1 MDARRR
7 PQATTSRTSSPRA
20 KATTSW
26 ILRERPER
34 PQTPLPLPPATPQPT
49 ISQTYGGELPGPL
62 MERLVSDPLFQV
74 MSADR
79 THWICPFTGRAVH
92 APSGRFAAART
103 YLERSGV
110 WRNLAALSSDRIEV
124 ERWRF
129 DISTRLAQEPRL
141 RLFSRQGLGWL
152 NPYNG
157 DLHESVMLEEGTLT
171 PHTITCMAEVLAA
184 CPVAQRG
191 AMLPQEEILRRYE
204 QLQNPGTFTEDDS
217 LHTDTS
223 EVIPLHLSEDLH
235 FSEDLHPSGDFQPSH
250 SGTEDLSRAQR
261 VQARSLTEMPSHP
274 DVALGVHFAPRSGVS
289 GDFYHVA
296 IMPDDR
302 LLMVVGDVSGH
313 GVQAALVVASMLKTL
328 RFVLRAE
335 SDPVGI
341 ALACNDELREDL
353 LPGQFISL
361 FFAVIDPTAMTLT
374 ALCAGHHPAL
384 LVNPRR
390 EFPVRRVGR
399 SGMALGLGD
408 RDTLTRML
416 RPVTVDL
423 EPGDILVQVTDGLLE
438 AFDAQE
444 RPWGEAR
451 WMGSILNRSEGESP
465 QEIADGLV
473 RDCRAFV
480 NRPVDDDLTV
490 LIAVLTTDESI

>member
-7 PQATTSRTSSPRA
+7 TQTTSSRNTSPRS

-26 ILRERPER
+26 ILRERSER
-34 PQTPLPLPPATPQPT
+34 PQALQPPAPMPPAIAQF
-49 ISQTYGGELPGPL
+49 SGGELPGQVL
-62 MERLVSDPLFQV
+62 DRLVSDPLFQV

-92 APSGRFAAART
+92 AAGGRLTAART

-110 WRNLAALSSDRIEV
+110 WRNLAPLPSARIDV

-129 DISTRLAQEPRL
+129 DISARLANEPRL

-157 DLHESVMLEEGTLT
+157 DLHETVRLEDGTLT
-171 PHTITCMAEVLAA
+171 PHTITCMAEVLAT
-184 CPVAQRG
+184 CPAAQHG
-191 AMLPQEEILRRYE
+191 IMLPQEEILRRYD
-204 QLQNPGTFTEDDS
+204 QLQRTETDPDDD
-217 LHTDTS
+217 LEHTDTS
-223 EVIPLHLSEDLH
+223 EVIPLQTSEVMRQQR
-235 FSEDLHPSGDFQPSH
+235 P
-250 SGTEDLSRAQR
+250 GTDDLSRAQR
-261 VQARSLTEMPSHP
+261 VQARSLTELPTHP
-274 DVALGVHFAPRSGVS
+274 DIALGVHFAPRSGVS

-296 IMPDDR
+296 ILADNR
-302 LLMVVGDVSGH
+302 LLLVVGDVSGH

-335 SDPVGI
+335 SEPVDI

-361 FFAVIDPTAMTLT
+361 FFAVIDSSAMTLT

-399 SGMALGLGD
+399 SGMALGLGS
-408 RDTLTRML
+408 RETLTKML

-423 EPGDILVQVTDGLLE
+423 EPGDTLVQITDGLLE
-438 AFDAQE
+438 AFDAQD

-451 WMGSILNRSEGESP
+451 WMGSVLARSDGETP
-465 QEIADGLV
+465 QEVADGLV
-473 RDCRAFV
+473 RDCRGFV

-490 LIAVLTTDESI
+490 LVATLTTDESI

>member
-7 PQATTSRTSSPRA
+7 TQTTTSRISSPRA

-26 ILRERPER
+26 ILRERSALS
-34 PQTPLPLPPATPQPT
+34 QTPLPLSQQPAPTPPTVA
-49 ISQTYGGELPGPL
+49 QTYVGELPGQL
-62 MERLVSDPLFQV
+62 LERLVSDPLFQV

-79 THWICPFTGRAVH
+79 THWICPFTGRAVQ
-92 APSGRFAAART
+92 AANGRLAAART

-110 WRNLAALSSDRIEV
+110 WRNLAPLAGDRIEV

-129 DISTRLAQEPRL
+129 YISTRLASEPRL

-157 DLHESVMLEEGTLT
+157 DLHETVMLEEGTLT
-171 PHTITCMAEVLAA
+171 PHTITCMAEVLAI
-184 CPVAQRG
+184 CPAARRG
-191 AMLPQEEILRRYE
+191 TMLPQEEILRRYE
-204 QLQNPGTFTEDDS
+204 QLQRTGTFTDDDEEE
-217 LHTDTS
+217 HTDTS
-223 EVIPLHLSEDLH
+223 EVIPIE
-235 FSEDLHPSGDFQPSH
+235 QPEALQQH
-250 SGTEDLSRAQR
+250 RPGTDDLSRAQR
-261 VQARSLTEMPSHP
+261 VQARSLTELPNHP

-296 IMPDDR
+296 ILPDER
-302 LLMVVGDVSGH
+302 LLLVVGDVSGH

-328 RFVLRAE
+328 RFVLRVE

-341 ALACNDELREDL
+341 ALACNDELRDDL
-353 LPGQFISL
+353 LPGQFIAL
-361 FFAVIDPTAMTLT
+361 YFAMIDPSAMTLT

-408 RDTLTRML
+408 RETLTRML

-423 EPGDILVQVTDGLLE
+423 EPGDILVQTTDGLLE
-438 AFDAQE
+438 AFDAHE

-451 WMGSILNRSEGESP
+451 WMGSILAHSESETP

-490 LIAVLTTDESI
+490 LVAALTVDESI

>member
-7 PQATTSRTSSPRA
+7 TQTSTSRLTSPRA

-26 ILRERPER
+26 ILRERSAH
-34 PQTPLPLPPATPQPT
+34 PQTPLPLPPAPTPPNVA
-49 ISQTYGGELPGPL
+49 QTYVGELPGQL
-62 MERLVSDPLFQV
+62 LERLVSDPLFQV
-74 MSADR
+74 MSTDR
-79 THWICPFTGRAVH
+79 THWICPFTGRAVQ
-92 APSGRFAAART
+92 AANGRLAAART

-110 WRNLAALSSDRIEV
+110 WRNLAPLPSDRIEV

-129 DISTRLAQEPRL
+129 DISTRLSNEPRL

-157 DLHESVMLEEGTLT
+157 DLHETVMLEEGTLT

-184 CPVAQRG
+184 CPAAQHG
-191 AMLPQEEILRRYE
+191 IMLPQEEILRRYE
-204 QLQNPGTFTEDDS
+204 QLQRTGTLIEDDEE
-217 LHTDTS
+217 HTDTS
-223 EVIPLHLSEDLH
+223 EVIPIHPAEDLQQH
-235 FSEDLHPSGDFQPSH
+235 RP
-250 SGTEDLSRAQR
+250 GTDDLSRAQR
-261 VQARSLTEMPSHP
+261 VQARSLTELPSHP
-274 DVALGVHFAPRSGVS
+274 DVALGVHFAPRSSVS

-296 IMPDDR
+296 ILPDDR
-302 LLMVVGDVSGH
+302 LLFVVGDVSGH

-341 ALACNDELREDL
+341 ALACNDELRDDL
-353 LPGQFISL
+353 LPGQFIAL
-361 FFAVIDPTAMTLT
+361 YFAMIDPSAMTLT

-408 RDTLTRML
+408 RETLTRML

-423 EPGDILVQVTDGLLE
+423 EPGDILVQTTDGLLE
-438 AFDAQE
+438 ACDDHE

-451 WMGSILNRSEGESP
+451 WMGSILAHSDGETP

-473 RDCRAFV
+473 RDCRAFI

-490 LIAVLTTDESI
+490 LVATLTAGESI

>member
-7 PQATTSRTSSPRA
+7 SQTTTSRFASPRA

-34 PQTPLPLPPATPQPT
+34 PQTPLPLPPSPTPPNIAQ
-49 ISQTYGGELPGPL
+49 SYGGELPGQL
-62 MERLVSDPLFQV
+62 LERLVADPLFQV

-92 APSGRFAAART
+92 AAGGRLAAARA

-110 WRNLAALSSDRIEV
+110 WRNLAPLSSERIEV
-124 ERWRF
+124 ERWRY
-129 DISTRLAQEPRL
+129 DVSIRLANEPRL
-141 RLFSRQGLGWL
+141 RLFSRQGQGWL

-157 DLHESVMLEEGTLT
+157 DLHATVMLEDGTLT

-184 CPVAQRG
+184 CPAARRG
-191 AMLPQEEILRRYE
+191 IMLPQEEILRRYE
-204 QLQNPGTFTEDDS
+204 QFQRTGTITEDDAE
-217 LHTDTS
+217 HTDTS
-223 EVIPLHLSEDLH
+223 EVIPLQQSEIL
-235 FSEDLHPSGDFQPSH
+235 EERRP
-250 SGTEDLSRAQR
+250 GTDDLSRAQR
-261 VQARSLTEMPSHP
+261 VQARSLTELPTHP
-274 DVALGVHFAPRSGVS
+274 DITLGVHFAPRSSVS

-296 IMPDDR
+296 ILTDDR
-302 LLMVVGDVSGH
+302 LLFVVGDVSGH

-335 SDPVGI
+335 SDPVDI

-361 FFAVIDPTAMTLT
+361 FFAVIDSSAMTLT

-399 SGMALGLGD
+399 SGMALGLGN
-408 RDTLTRML
+408 RETLTRML

-423 EPGDILVQVTDGLLE
+423 EPGDILVQTTDGLLE

-444 RPWGEAR
+444 KPWGEAR
-451 WMGSILNRSEGESP
+451 WMSSVLAHSEGETS
-465 QEIADGLV
+465 QEVADALV

-490 LIAVLTTDESI
+490 LVATLTADESI

>member
-7 PQATTSRTSSPRA
+7 PQTTTSRISSPRA

-26 ILRERPER
+26 ILRERPTR
-34 PQTPLPLPPATPQPT
+34 PQTPLPFSEQLSQQSALPPTPPT
-49 ISQTYGGELPGPL
+49 VAQTYVGELPGQL
-62 MERLVSDPLFQV
+62 LERLVSDPLFQV

-79 THWICPFTGRAVH
+79 THWICPFTGRAVQ
-92 APSGRFAAART
+92 ASNGRLAAARI

-110 WRNLAALSSDRIEV
+110 WRNLAPLTSDRIEV

-129 DISTRLAQEPRL
+129 DISTRLANEPRL

-157 DLHESVMLEEGTLT
+157 DLHETVMLEEGTLT
-171 PHTITCMAEVLAA
+171 PHTITCMAEVLSA
-184 CPVAQRG
+184 CPAAQRG
-191 AMLPQEEILRRYE
+191 IMLPQEEILRRYE
-204 QLQNPGTFTEDDS
+204 QLQRTGTFTADDEE
-217 LHTDTS
+217 HTDTS
-223 EVIPLHLSEDLH
+223 EVIPILQAEEPLPQHHDT
-235 FSEDLHPSGDFQPSH
+235 D
-250 SGTEDLSRAQR
+250 DLSRAQR
-261 VQARSLTEMPSHP
+261 VQARSLTELPSHP
-274 DVALGVHFAPRSGVS
+274 DVALGVHFAPRSSVS

-296 IMPDDR
+296 VLPDGR
-302 LLMVVGDVSGH
+302 LLLVVGDVSGH

-341 ALACNDELREDL
+341 ALACNDELRDDL

-361 FFAVIDPTAMTLT
+361 YFAMIDTSAMTLT

-408 RDTLTRML
+408 RETLTRML

-423 EPGDILVQVTDGLLE
+423 EPGDILVQTTDGLLE
-438 AFDAQE
+438 ACDAQE
-444 RPWGEAR
+444 CPWGEAR
-451 WMGSILNRSEGESP
+451 WMGSVLAHSDGETP
-465 QEIADGLV
+465 QKIADGLV
-473 RDCRAFV
+473 LDCRAFI

-490 LIAVLTTDESI
+490 LVAALTADESI

>member
-7 PQATTSRTSSPRA
+7 PQITTSRITSPRA

-26 ILRERPER
+26 ILRERSER
-34 PQTPLPLPPATPQPT
+34 PQTPRPLPPAATPPSIAQ
-49 ISQTYGGELPGPL
+49 SYGGELPGQL
-62 MERLVSDPLFQV
+62 LERLVSDPLFQV

-92 APSGRFAAART
+92 AAGGRLAAARI

-110 WRNLAALSSDRIEV
+110 WRNLAPLASDRIDV

-129 DISTRLAQEPRL
+129 DISTRLANEPRL

-157 DLHESVMLEEGTLT
+157 DLHESVMLEDGTLT

-184 CPVAQRG
+184 CPAAQRG
-191 AMLPQEEILRRYE
+191 IMLPQEEILRRYE
-204 QLQNPGTFTEDDS
+204 QLQSTGTVTDDD
-217 LHTDTS
+217 LEHTDTS
-223 EVIPLHLSEDLH
+223 DIIPLQT
-235 FSEDLHPSGDFQPSH
+235 SGNLNQQRP
-250 SGTEDLSRAQR
+250 GTEDLSQAKR
-261 VQARSLTEMPSHP
+261 VQARSLAEMPTHP
-274 DVALGVHFAPRSGVS
+274 DVTLGVHFAPRSGVS

-296 IMPDDR
+296 NLADQR
-302 LLMVVGDVSGH
+302 LIMVVGDVSGH

-328 RFVLRAE
+328 RFVLRVE
-335 SDPVGI
+335 SEPVDI
-341 ALACNDELREDL
+341 VLACNDELREDL

-361 FFAVIDPTAMTLT
+361 YLAVIDPAAMTLT

-408 RDTLTRML
+408 RATLTRML

-423 EPGDILVQVTDGLLE
+423 EPGDTLVQITDGLLE
-438 AFDAQE
+438 AFDAQD

-451 WMGSILNRSEGESP
+451 WMGSVLARSNGETP

-473 RDCRAFV
+473 RDCRGFV

-490 LIAVLTTDESI
+490 LVATLTTDESI